1 MQKIRK
7 IICIDLTSCL
17 AHLQT
22 TVTIRK
28 KIRKTLEYP
37 FFIKLGKPY
46 FGIFLGPFNKKIPQN
61 KTF

>member
-22 TVTIRK
+22 TVTIQDFLRK
-28 KIRKTLEYP
+28 LQIHD
-37 FFIKLGKPY
+37 
-46 FGIFLGPFNKKIPQN
+46 
-61 KTF
+61 